1 MKVGSWMDAIDA
13 TTTETVAKT
22 TKAAAP
28 GTVETTTTVAHR
40 PGWKTSEFWITIAV
54 VLVNHLLR
62 AVERTPGAAGL
73 IASALIDAV
82 AASGYTVSRAIVKTR
97 QAGAALVLAVVLVA
111 GGCAHVGPVVRAC
124 AEQLTPDLTQTAVL
138 ALAGQDYESAI
149 ANRLAG
155 VAACLVVAA
164 VEAAVDQAK
173 HYKLRGDV
181 DQAAVARHGD
191 AWMAAHRRTG

>member
-28 GTVETTTTVAHR
+28 GAVETTTTVAHR

-54 VLVNHLLR
+54 VVVNHLLR

-97 QAGAALVLAVVLVA
+97 QLGAVLVLGVALVA
-111 GGCAHVGPVVRAC
+111 GGCAHTPPVVRAC
-124 AEQLTPDLTQTAVL
+124 VQQLTPDLTQTAVL
-138 ALAGQDYESAI
+138 ALAGQDYETAI
-149 ANRLAG
+149 ANQLAG

-164 VEAAVDQAK
+164 VEAAVDQAR
-173 HYKLRGDV
+173 HLKLAGTV
-181 DQAAVARHGD
+181 DQAAIERHGQS
-191 AWMAAHRRTG
+191 WLAAHRRP